1 MSIESQNSELR
12 EKESE
17 ISIVDIFHLVIANWY
32 WFVLSILI
40 CAGIAFFYLKSSS
53 KVYSRKASVLIRD
66 DSKGGSISE
75 STAFAD
81 ISFLGGKRNVDN
93 EVLVFQ
99 SRHLM
104 EKVARRL
111 HLDMSY
117 KVKNGLREDELY
129 THSPITVLFPE
140 SEERQVIEMTVTPVD
155 SATVRLSDFSLSI
168 AGEEIRSAE
177 VVDARLTPV
186 GTMVVTPTLYYTDTY
201 YGKPVYITK
210 SNMEKVVEGYLRRIN
225 ISLAS
230 KTATIINL
238 VLDDVS
244 TARAEDIL
252 NMLIAV
258 YNEDV
263 INDKNQIAVN
273 TSKFI
278 NDRLII
284 IERELGSV
292 DANIESF
299 KRENQLTDIT
309 SETGMYLQ
317 NTSRYKQE
325 GLSLENQLSIV
336 KYIKEYL
343 VDPQKGSDLIPANT
357 GISDNSVESQ
367 IKEYNDMLLKRD
379 KLVAGS
385 SNKNPIVIDLNN
397 SLGAMKQTIIRSVD
411 NLIVGLNIQLKN
423 IREQEEQTTKRIEAV
438 PTQQKYVLTVER
450 QQKIKE
456 ELYLYLLNKREENAL
471 TQAITESNA
480 RIIDPA
486 SGSST
491 PVAPKSMVILLAAVV
506 LGAAIPMAV
515 LWLSNITDTKVRTRK
530 ELDNVLT
537 IPFLGDIPRHGA
549 KKGED
554 ADGIVVRES
563 ARDSVSEAFRIIR
576 TNMEFMRVKSDK
588 LQVVMFTSANPGAG
602 KTFVSS
608 NLAMSIA
615 QTNKKVV
622 LVDVDIR
629 KGTLSGIFSNS
640 SKRMG
645 LTHYLSGHTDNL
657 DDIIGTSEEYD
668 KLDIVFSGPVPPNPA
683 ELLLGERFDHF
694 ISELRKRYD
703 YIIVDNVPAGMVA
716 DASIVNRGRSYYLRG
731 SFGNNGSPSVT
742 GT

>member
-1 MSIESQNSELR
+1 MNDTI
-12 EKESE
+12 
-17 ISIVDIFHLVIANWY
+17 
-32 WFVLSILI
+32 
-40 CAGIAFFYLKSSS
+40 
-53 KVYSRKASVLIRD
+53 
-66 DSKGGSISE
+66 
-75 STAFAD
+75 
-81 ISFLGGKRNVDN
+81 
-93 EVLVFQ
+93 
-99 SRHLM
+99 
-104 EKVARRL
+104 
-111 HLDMSY
+111 
-117 KVKNGLREDELY
+117 
-129 THSPITVLFPE
+129 
-140 SEERQVIEMTVTPVD
+140 
-155 SATVRLSDFSLSI
+155 
-168 AGEEIRSAE
+168 
-177 VVDARLTPV
+177 LTPV

-486 SGSST
+486 SGSSV
-491 PVAPKSMVILLAAVV
+491 PVAPKSMMILLAAIV
-506 LGAAIPMAV
+506 LGGTIPMGV
-515 LWLSNITDTKVRTRK
+515 LWLLNVTDTKVRTRK

-537 IPFLGDIPRHGA
+537 VPFLGDIPRHGTR
-549 KKGED
+549 KGED
-554 ADGIVVRES
+554 TDAIVVHES
-563 ARDSVSEAFRIIR
+563 GRDSVSEAFRIIR
-576 TNMEFMRVKSDK
+576 TNMEFMRVKSDN

-629 KGTLSGIFSNS
+629 KGTLSGIFSNPS
-640 SKRMG
+640 GRMG

-657 DDIIGTSEEYD
+657 DDIIGVSEEYD

-683 ELLLGERFDHF
+683 ELLLSERFDYF

-716 DASIVNRGRSYYLRG
+716 DASIVNRVADLTIFVVRSGVMDRRQLPELEKMYREEQLR
-731 SFGNNGSPSVT
+731 NMSVILK
-742 GT
+742 GVF

>member
-1 MSIESQNSELR
+1 MNTESQNNNDIR
-12 EKESE
+12 EQDLE
-17 ISIVDIFHLVIANWY
+17 INLIDIFRLIFVNWY
-32 WFVLSILI
+32 WFVLSVLI
-40 CAGIAFFYLKSSS
+40 CIGFAFFYLKSSS

-66 DSKGGSISE
+66 DSKGGNMSE
-75 STAFAD
+75 SSAFAD
-81 ISFLGGKRNVDN
+81 ISFFGGKRNVDN

-99 SRHLM
+99 SRNLM
-104 EKVARRL
+104 EKVAPRL

-117 KVKNGLREDELY
+117 TVKNGLRDDELY
-129 THSPITVLFPE
+129 THSPITVSFPE
-140 SEERQVIEMTVTPVD
+140 SEERQVIEMKVTPVD
-155 SATVRLSDFSLSI
+155 SVTVKLSDLTLTI
-168 AGEEIRSAE
+168 GDEELRSTE
-177 VVDARLTPV
+177 TIDVHLNDTVSTPV
-186 GTMVVTPTLYYTDTY
+186 GTVVITPSLYYTDAFY
-201 YGKPVYITK
+201 AKPIYVVK
-210 SNMEKVVEGYLRRIN
+210 SNMEKVVEGYQNRIK

-244 TARAEDIL
+244 TARSEDIL

-278 NDRLII
+278 NERLII

-325 GLSLENQLSIV
+325 GLSLENQLSIS

-343 VDPQKGSDLIPANT
+343 VDPQKNSDLIPANT

-379 KLVAGS
+379 KLITGS

-397 SLGAMKQTIIRSVD
+397 SLSAMKQTIIRSVD

-486 SGSST
+486 SGSNK
-491 PVAPKSMVILLAAVV
+491 PVAPKSMMILLAAVA
-506 LGAAIPMAV
+506 LGAVIPMGV
-515 LWLSNITDTKVRTRK
+515 LWLLNVTDTKVRTRK
-530 ELDNVLT
+530 ELDQVLT
-537 IPFLGDIPRHGA
+537 IPFLGDIPRHGS

-563 ARDSVSEAFRIIR
+563 GRDSVSEAC
-576 TNMEFMRVKSDK
+576 S
-588 LQVVMFTSANPGAG
+588 
-602 KTFVSS
+602 
-608 NLAMSIA
+608 
-615 QTNKKVV
+615 
-622 LVDVDIR
+622 
-629 KGTLSGIFSNS
+629 LS
-640 SKRMG
+640 
-645 LTHYLSGHTDNL
+645 
-657 DDIIGTSEEYD
+657 
-668 KLDIVFSGPVPPNPA
+668 
-683 ELLLGERFDHF
+683 
-694 ISELRKRYD
+694 
-703 YIIVDNVPAGMVA
+703 
-716 DASIVNRGRSYYLRG
+716 
-731 SFGNNGSPSVT
+731 
-742 GT
+742 

>member
-177 VVDARLTPV
+177 VVDARLNDTILTPV

-486 SGSST
+486 SGSSV
-491 PVAPKSMVILLAAVV
+491 PVAPKSMMILLAAIV
-506 LGAAIPMAV
+506 LGGTIPMGV
-515 LWLSNITDTKVRTRK
+515 LWLLNVTDTKVRTRK

-537 IPFLGDIPRHGA
+537 VPFLGDIPRHGTR
-549 KKGED
+549 KGED
-554 ADGIVVRES
+554 TDAIVVHES
-563 ARDSVSEAFRIIR
+563 GRDSVSEAFRIIR
-576 TNMEFMRVKSDK
+576 TNMSLCV
-588 LQVVMFTSANPGAG
+588 
-602 KTFVSS
+602 
-608 NLAMSIA
+608 
-615 QTNKKVV
+615 
-622 LVDVDIR
+622 
-629 KGTLSGIFSNS
+629 
-640 SKRMG
+640 
-645 LTHYLSGHTDNL
+645 
-657 DDIIGTSEEYD
+657 
-668 KLDIVFSGPVPPNPA
+668 
-683 ELLLGERFDHF
+683 
-694 ISELRKRYD
+694 
-703 YIIVDNVPAGMVA
+703 
-716 DASIVNRGRSYYLRG
+716 
-731 SFGNNGSPSVT
+731 
-742 GT
+742 